1 MQAVRGSFV
10 QLEVLAVTGDWI
22 PSWGW
27 RCVVF
32 GVLPTALADE
42 TVFTS
47 SPRRISSLV
56 VAESVFKRFL
66 MMHPWECVALQYQK
80 RELSFPI
87 GNVPTRFVNIHAIL
101 LYVVGRLHLSRLGF
115 SALR

>member
-1 MQAVRGSFV
+1 M
-10 QLEVLAVTGDWI
+10 
-22 PSWGW
+22 
-27 RCVVF
+27 VF
-32 GVLPTALADE
+32 GVLPTALADK

-47 SPRRISSLV
+47 SPRRVSSLV

-66 MMHPWECVALQYQK
+66 VMHPWECVALQYQK

-101 LYVVGRLHLSRLGF
+101 LYACTFLVWVFQPFVDPGGSLGQGHYV
-115 SALR
+115 